1 MDSTFLLVAL
11 IIAVALAFDY
21 INGFHDAA
29 NSIAT
34 VVATRVLTPA
44 HAIVWAGFWNLCAV
58 FFLSTGVAATVGKG
72 MVDLKYVTPYVILA
86 GLIGAIS
93 WNLLTWWWGL
103 PSSSTHALFG
113 GYAGAAM
120 CKVAFTLGLGSIFEA
135 LVISG
140 WVRTIAFIVIAPVL
154 GMSLAYLLMV
164 AVHWIFRYMQPSKV
178 DRWFRWLQLASSA
191 IFSFAHGANDA
202 QKTMGII
209 TSVLVTAG
217 YLDTFVVPKSV
228 VWAAYIAIAA
238 GTMSGGWRIVRTM
251 GARLTRLK
259 PRGGFC
265 AETAAALSILF
276 PTYLHMPVSTTHVIA
291 GSIAGVGSIHRLK
304 AVRWGLATNI
314 LWAWILT
321 IPASAAV
328 GALCMLLIRV
338 LAGKD

>member
-1 MDSTFLLVAL
+1 MDPNFLLVAL
-11 IIAVALAFDY
+11 IITVALAFDY

-34 VVATRVLTPA
+34 VVATRVLSPA
-44 HAIVWAGFWNLCAV
+44 HAVIWAGFWNLCAV
-58 FFLSTGVAATVGKG
+58 FFLDTGVAATVGKG
-72 MVDLKYVTPYVILA
+72 MVDLKFVTPYVILA
-86 GLIGAIS
+86 GLLGAIV
-93 WNLLTWWWGL
+93 WDLLTWWWGL
-103 PSSSTHALFG
+103 PTSSSHALLG

-120 CKVAFTLGLGSIFEA
+120 AKVAFTQGLGNIFEA

-140 WVRTIAFIVIAPVL
+140 WLKTIAFIVIAPML

-164 AVHWIFRYMQPSKV
+164 AVHWIFRYSMPSKV

-217 YLDTFVVPKSV
+217 YLEVFVVPTEV
-228 VWAAYIAIAA
+228 IWAAYIAIAA

-265 AETAAALSILF
+265 AETAAAISILF

-314 LWAWILT
+314 LWAWLLT

-328 GALCMLLIRV
+328 GAICMLLIKV